1 MTIRVSLKIIVIVI
15 SIKIKIKII
24 VSIKRKVKYVYGIN
38 CKNTCDPNL
47 KVCLTLDPLR
57 IILN

>member
-15 SIKIKIKII
+15 SIKII